1 MLKFLSIC
9 SGIEAASV
17 AFAPLGWEALA
28 FAEIEPFPCAVLAHH
43 YPQVPNLGDL
53 TKWRTWPAA
62 LLVQVE
68 LLCGYTL
75 LPAKGGR
82 LRKGTDL
89 AQTIAY
95 LRDLGMDEPTATQ
108 CAHSPDGPRYK
119 ALGNSWAV
127 PCARWIAQRIA
138 NHLAQ

>member
-1 MLKFLSIC
+1 MGGPVSNENQSAYPTWKVRRLTPE
-9 SGIEAASV
+9 EAEKLQG
-17 AFAPLGWEALA
+17 FPL
-28 FAEIEPFPCAVLAHH
+28 
-43 YPQVPNLGDL
+43 
-53 TKWRTWPAA
+53 
-62 LLVQVE
+62 
-68 LLCGYTL
+68 GYTL

-95 LRDLGMDEPTATQ
+95 LMDLGMDELTATQ

-127 PCARWIAQRIA
+127 PCARWIAQRIQSGLP
-138 NHLAQ
+138 NPEILQSR